1 MSVVIATP
9 SRLHREEGG
18 QLGADLP
25 GGLCNPPFLSAN
37 QLMARDPLPFDFSYG
52 LWRAEFALFEAEC
65 LGIVSEF
72 VRVNFDTLM
81 DRYYCEGH
89 ESLNN
94 FPAWAFERYLRKLA

>member
-1 MSVVIATP
+1 MRKAGNRTQTAV
-9 SRLHREEGG
+9 GKF
-18 QLGADLP
+18 
-25 GGLCNPPFLSAN
+25 CNPPFRSAN
-37 QLMARDPLPFDFSYG
+37 RLMARDPLPFDSSYG

-72 VRVNFDTLM
+72 VRVNLDSLL

>member
-1 MSVVIATP
+1 MKKAGNRTQTTVGRFCGS
-9 SRLHREEGG
+9 
-18 QLGADLP
+18 
-25 GGLCNPPFLSAN
+25 PFVSAN
-37 QLMARDPLPFDFSYG
+37 WLMARDPLPFDSSYG

-72 VRVNFDTLM
+72 VRVNFDTLL

-89 ESLNN
+89 ESFNG